1 MEYNR
6 VNYTVIEE
14 CFRNCESKE
23 DQFAIFTASA
33 ASMLDS
39 ELKVMKVD
47 DLPGV
52 LKQIPTTLGITNE
65 KAVVLILSLH
75 ALLKE
80 YISHDEETI
89 AARFPDEFTLFSR
102 SPSWSWRLQFGQW
115 HGHYRSALAGSG
127 PAKILPGV
135 LSVAPALECRVVVG
149 LGGSCACARREDCH
163 ATSGGRLIAARS
175 NEASSRACTRGHA
188 CACTCR

>member
-1 MEYNR
+1 MVSFSVKSVFRRPKTAKIFRPAGAVSRGLWGGRWAPAQNR
-6 VNYTVIEE
+6 LPWPSPSSPSVPQG
-14 CFRNCESKE
+14 ESPP
-23 DQFAIFTASA
+23 QARGS
-33 ASMLDS
+33 S
-39 ELKVMKVD
+39 VD
-47 DLPGV
+47 GGS
-52 LKQIPTTLGITNE
+52 TGRR
-65 KAVVLILSLH
+65 SR
-75 ALLKE
+75 
-80 YISHDEETI
+80 
-89 AARFPDEFTLFSR
+89 ARFPDEFTLFSR